1 MMKSTRKEDPA
12 PYPARPPL
20 QLLENPENAVLREA
34 NQNNVFVDCDGFL
47 SLLEH

>member
-1 MMKSTRKEDPA
+1 MLKSTRKEDPA

-20 QLLENPENAVLREA
+20 QLLENPENVVLCEA
-34 NQNNVFVDCDGFL
+34 IPKNVFVDCDEFL